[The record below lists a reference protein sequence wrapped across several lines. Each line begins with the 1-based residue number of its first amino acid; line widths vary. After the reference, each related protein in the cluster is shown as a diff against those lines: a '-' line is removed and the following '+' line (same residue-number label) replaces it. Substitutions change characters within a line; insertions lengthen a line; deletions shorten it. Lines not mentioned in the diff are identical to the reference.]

1 MVLRAVGSRCGCDLS
16 LFEDRQKALRALS
29 RLGFLELNVSLERL
43 ADNRIGRSTYHRG
56 VHPNRAPDTVD
67 CSSFIKWLYGR
78 IGVWL
83 PRRAIQR
90 WLYGQPVEL
99 EQARVGDLV
108 FTAGR
113 RSYYLPGQP
122 DQGVGHVGLLTA
134 EQLVVH
140 AASQKRCVVA
150 TPLRAFQK
158 VEGFRGIRRILPPP
172 EDFVVLKTPRL
183 RAVETQ
189 DDLLWIVRQHL

>member
-1 MVLRAVGSRCGCDLS
+1 
-16 LFEDRQKALRALS
+16 LFEDRQQALRALY
-29 RLGFLELNVSLERL
+29 RLGFCQLNVSLERL
-43 ADNRIGRSTYHRG
+43 AYNRIGRSIYHRG
-56 VHPNRAPDTVD
+56 VHPNQAPETVD
-67 CSSFIKWLYGR
+67 CSSLIKWLYGR

-83 PRRAIQR
+83 PRRAIQQ
-90 WLYGQPVEL
+90 WLSGQPVEP
-99 EQARVGDLV
+99 EQARAGDLV
-108 FTAGR
+108 FTSGH
-113 RSYYLPGQP
+113 RSYYLPEKP
-122 DQGVGHVGLLTA
+122 DESIGHVGLLTA
-134 EQLVVH
+134 EQLVIH

-158 VEGFRGIRRILPPP
+158 VDGFRGIRRILPPP